1 MNIEQYFRSLGSEV
15 EALKSRV
22 RDLKDSTHWLT
33 DGQWKESVLRTVLR
47 RNLADSIGVGNGF
60 VVAGHRSSHQL
71 DIIVYDRSAPILFRD
86 GNLVFVTPDA
96 VRGIIE
102 VKSRVTADSFGIAA
116 RKLAKVIELVRLHP
130 NSRAFAGLFCYE
142 DGDADSTRYLEA
154 VVESCSNWNRR
165 VDFASIGQSY
175 FLKYWNED
183 PETGQHMI
191 QSWHSYD
198 LPQMSVGYFVNNVV
212 DAVAP
217 HSVGR
222 NRFVW
227 FPHETKEVRRSGVQP
242 GQWTISTI
250 QSNVGEV

>member
-1 MNIEQYFRSLGSEV
+1 MNIERYFRSLGSEV
-15 EALKSRV
+15 DALKSRV
-22 RDLKDSTHWLT
+22 RDLKDSTQWLT
-33 DGQWKESVLRTVLR
+33 DGEWKESVLRNVLR
-47 RNLADSIGVGNGF
+47 RNLPDSVGVGNGF
-60 VVAGHRSSHQL
+60 VVAGDQSSHQL
-71 DIIVYDRSAPILFRD
+71 DILVYDRSAPVLFRD

-102 VKSRVTADSFGIAA
+102 VKSTVTVSTFRTAV
-116 RKLAKVIELVRLHP
+116 RKLARAIELVRLHP
-130 NSRAFAGLFCYE
+130 NSSAFAGLFCYE
-142 DGDADSTRYLEA
+142 DGDPDSSRYLQA

-165 VDFASIGQSY
+165 LDFASIGQSY
-175 FLKYWNED
+175 FLRYWNED
-183 PETGQHMI
+183 PETGRQMI

-227 FPHETKEVRRSGVQP
+227 FPHESKEVRRTGVQA
-242 GQWTISTI
+242 GQWA
-250 QSNVGEV
+250 GPAA